1 MTARATAAAAAAAA
15 STSQA
20 PKGGR
25 GRGLGALVLPLAPRA
40 ALGAHTLLGTREPP
54 LRALPAAPPILKV
67 SLLIRV
73 KWR

>member
-15 STSQA
+15 AATTTLQA

-40 ALGAHTLLGTREPP
+40 ALGAHHTPLGFREPP
-54 LRALPAAPPILKV
+54 LRALPAAPRSIP
-67 SLLIRV
+67 
-73 KWR
+73 